1 MRSFEKVDKKYDEEG
16 YVVVK
21 LCVDF
26 GWLCLNGSL
35 LEVSSSSGLQWY
47 CTLMN
52 FIDVLHSFFFNLS
65 LCLFSIIK
73 TKPSYCEW
81 CSSWFILFSQWL
93 YMFHMYQAPPPSGW
107 QVSHRGPIKCLHP
120 VVAVCLCVLTC
131 TKSGIM
137 IPGMAVLKGFARVKC
152 EHLYANWIVSRL
164 DVSPRRSLLS
174 CFSVYRSVMFISQ
187 KELHIISKLYLA
199 LCWDPHFVFLPL
211 WRNETFIFLAEWRK
225 ADESK
230 NRHTQ

>member
-1 MRSFEKVDKKYDEEG
+1 M
-16 YVVVK
+16 
-21 LCVDF
+21 
-26 GWLCLNGSL
+26 NGAAPG
-35 LEVSSSSGLQWY
+35 SSCFHNGCICFTY
-47 CTLMN
+47 
-52 FIDVLHSFFFNLS
+52 
-65 LCLFSIIK
+65 
-73 TKPSYCEW
+73 KP
-81 CSSWFILFSQWL
+81 
-93 YMFHMYQAPPPSGW
+93 PRPPSGW

-164 DVSPRRSLLS
+164 DVSLRRSLLS

-199 LCWDPHFVFLPL
+199 WCWDPHFVFTIVKKWNLY
-211 WRNETFIFLAEWRK
+211 FLGWMKKGRWK
-225 ADESK
+225 
-230 NRHTQ
+230 